1 MWFSD
6 FLTAEVLEA
15 RRNIYGE
22 PQEADNNAEDLIN
35 NGEPAVLENL
45 NIGILA
51 YLENQN

>member
-1 MWFSD
+1 MWIND

-22 PQEADNNAEDLIN
+22 PQEADNYAEDLIN
-35 NGEPAVLENL
+35 NGELAIPENL